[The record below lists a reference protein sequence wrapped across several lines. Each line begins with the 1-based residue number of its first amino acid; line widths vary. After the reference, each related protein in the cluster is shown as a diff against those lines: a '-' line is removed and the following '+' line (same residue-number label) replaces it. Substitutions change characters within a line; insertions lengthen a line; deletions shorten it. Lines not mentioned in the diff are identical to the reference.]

1 MIATLLG
8 WTKLPQWALEL
19 IIIAAVAGGIWYW
32 QHHLI
37 AEGIA
42 QQKGA
47 DAIELQKLKTENDK
61 KSADLQA
68 RATTAENARDKE
80 VQDNADFRSTH
91 PMQPVRLCLSTNQGH
106 SAVPQTTGQNSG
118 DVAAGASSA
127 NVSTLPGGN
136 SSGGPGA
143 TGPDISSLLSL
154 LAEKADNVSSTLREF
169 QSR

>member
-1 MIATLLG
+1 MIAAILG

-19 IIIAAVAGGIWYW
+19 IVIAGVAGGIWFW

-37 AEGIA
+37 AEGVA

-47 DAIELQKLKTENDK
+47 DAIELQNLKVENDK

-80 VQDNADFRSTH
+80 VQDNANFRSSH
-91 PMQPVRLCLSTNQGH
+91 PDQPVRLCLATNQG
-106 SAVPQTTGQNSG
+106 SGTVPKATGQNPG
-118 DVAAGASSA
+118 NATAGSASA
-127 NVSTLPGGN
+127 NVPTVHAGD

-143 TGPDISSLLSL
+143 AGPDIGSLLGL
-154 LAEKADNVSSTLREF
+154 LAEKADDVSSTLREF